1 MNKPKVLGIVGVL
14 FACFVLLHV
23 AFPYIA
29 PFFGSYIGHSYVW
42 GGITGL
48 FTDFAANWTSIF
60 LFALMGLIIYFGVI
74 FIGLLGP
81 NRDVKEFFTP
91 EVSVVICAKNEAALL
106 QRTLDSLVAS
116 DYPKEKMQIIL
127 VVSNSTDD
135 SDKFC
140 EDYVAAHPGFDWEVL
155 SSPLEKPGKPP
166 ALNLGVSLAKH
177 EFLVIYDAGSIL
189 LPSTLKNLVTPMKDG
204 KIDATFGAITVKN
217 WNKNT
222 LTQGI
227 LMDYAL
233 VSGGNSFAELN
244 TKLGKN
250 CWLYGRNVCIRMS
263 TLKELGGFSEES
275 LTEDLFLASYMNA
288 YKKKVMFVA
297 KAKAYEMVPSD
308 WDVLKKQRM
317 RWVGGFTGDIPKLLQ
332 LKVNNKNIGGP
343 EMMNRF
349 LTMQLLGNISI
360 WCVFDLAFIV
370 AYLLVG
376 ELYLLFWTAICLIFH
391 FGYVLLSIKRYGDG
405 HFSALKHFG
414 TVLKIH
420 GFMFTLSTHLP
431 KVINWEAT
439 PQLLTMS
446 DEEVKQLLDESGT
459 ETSVSSASPEE

>member
-1 MNKPKVLGIVGVL
+1 MNKPKIIGIVGVL
-14 FACFVLLHV
+14 LVCFVMLHLV
-23 AFPYIA
+23 FPYIK
-29 PFFGSYIGHSYVW
+29 PFFGPYIGHSWVYD
-42 GGITGL
+42 GITGL
-48 FTDFAANWTSIF
+48 FTNFAAYWNYIF
-60 LFALMGLIIYFGVI
+60 LMVLLGLIIYFGVI
-74 FIGLLGP
+74 FIGLLSP
-81 NRDVKEFFTP
+81 NHDVKEFFTP
-91 EVSVVICAKNEAALL
+91 PVSVVICAKNEAALL
-106 QRTLDSLVAS
+106 KRTLDSLVVS
-116 DYPKEKMQIIL
+116 DYPKENMQIIL

-140 EDYVAAHPGFDWEVL
+140 EDYIASHPGIDWEVL
-155 SSPLEKPGKPP
+155 VDPLEKPGKPP
-166 ALNLGVSLAKH
+166 ALNYGVSHAKH

-189 LPSTLKNLVTPMKDG
+189 LPDTLKNLVTPMKDE
-204 KIDATFGAITVKN
+204 KIHTTFGAITVKN

-227 LMDYAL
+227 LVDYAL

-250 CWLYGRNVCIRMS
+250 CWLYGRNVCIRMT

-275 LTEDLFLASYMNA
+275 LTEDLFLASLMNA
-288 YKKKVMFVA
+288 HKKKVVFVA

-317 RWVGGFTGDIPKLLQ
+317 RWVGGFTGDIPKLLK
-332 LKVNNKNIGGP
+332 LKVDNKNIGGP
-343 EMMNRF
+343 EMINRF
-349 LTMQLLGNISI
+349 LAMQFLGNISI
-360 WCVFDLAFIV
+360 WCVFDVAFII
-370 AYLLVG
+370 AYLIFG

-405 HFSALKHFG
+405 HFSTLKHFG

-446 DEEVKQLLDESGT
+446 DEEVKQLLDETGA
-459 ETSVSSASPEE
+459 EAPVPKIEE